1 MEAIDYYC
9 KVERERTPLHIADDE
24 TIRHTAEDMLDLFDI
39 MEQYA
44 NQRVVDEL
52 ENIPYFDAP
61 LSKEEMVTSN
71 YITQRIKELRPTP
84 LLNNDEPTN
93 SDDGH

>member
-44 NQRVVDEL
+44 NQRVIEEL
-52 ENIPYFDAP
+52 ERILETVALTVNPYIIRGVISEA
-61 LSKEEMVTSN
+61 
-71 YITQRIKELRPTP
+71 IKQLK
-84 LLNNDEPTN
+84 N
-93 SDDGH
+93 